1 MKTNKFISWLRRYAV
16 GICVLAGVVYVIFFT
31 KESMAQN
38 EEYNHTI
45 DSLQTSIQFYSDT
58 LRYYDSLNRRL
69 SVDPQTMERVVR
81 EEYHMHRPGEEIYI
95 VE

>member
-16 GICVLAGVVYVIFFT
+16 GICVLAGVVYIIFFT
-31 KESMAQN
+31 KESMTQN

-45 DSLQTSIQFYSDT
+45 DSLQSSIKFYSDT

-81 EEYHMHRPGEEIYI
+81 EEYHMLRPGEEVYI
-95 VE
+95 FE

>member
-45 DSLQTSIQFYSDT
+45 DSLQTSIQFYTDT

-81 EEYHMHRPGEEIYI
+81 EEYHMRRPGEEIYI
-95 VE
+95 FE